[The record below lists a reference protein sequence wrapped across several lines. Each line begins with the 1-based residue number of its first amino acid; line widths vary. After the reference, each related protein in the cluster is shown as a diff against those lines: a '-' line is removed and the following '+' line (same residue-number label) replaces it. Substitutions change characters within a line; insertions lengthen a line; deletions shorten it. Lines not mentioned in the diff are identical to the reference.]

1 MYKKFFI
8 WVLAVALLLGIL
20 KTFLGMQQKNSRM
33 AVLRTQ
39 VFTYLLKQCENF
51 IESKNT
57 AYKNISFEIYF
68 EGPFNFS

>member
-1 MYKKFFI
+1 
-8 WVLAVALLLGIL
+8 
-20 KTFLGMQQKNSRM
+20 M